1 MRAWQQRRLVPG
13 AQGWHSHGSGSEKDL
28 EPPARPGPVPDRG
41 PAVCPAVTPSP
52 IPRALSSAGG
62 PRASEGATGF
72 GSPSP
77 EQSFRAAGALRLGKG
92 NFHRAR
98 SSAPRSAEPSAPGSG
113 SVSSAFSG
121 SQLPSSLLGAKPAGG
136 RGGGGLYGTQLQ
148 AKRLR
153 LSCCRPP
160 LPESS
165 HLSGGG
171 GWGAARPCSGG
182 SGDSCFFH
190 HPEDAPAGTAGS
202 PRRSTASDWPGRIVH
217 TQLSAKEPAS
227 AALLCPPRSRHQLLW
242 PGRNPG
248 RESPRRRAK
257 AAPGKML
264 LPASP
269 YAEPLQRARAGLCA
283 APARRRRVGARRRLS
298 LWLLP
303 FAALPSSSAR
313 PAPAPLATPA
323 PAAATEA
330 AALGAGDAGLDLQ
343 RRYLGRYSCGGWDSN
358 PWAKRRGAH
367 AGLGALGRPGV
378 WETWILREAAGL
390 TRRFRS
396 RKELVIKF
404 GQKSSNGLPLRSS
417 PGVSTAWLLREP
429 RKSRPRPGA
438 LRGRQAPL
446 VGFLLPAHPFQL
458 P

>member
-1 MRAWQQRRLVPG
+1 MPR
-13 AQGWHSHGSGSEKDL
+13 
-28 EPPARPGPVPDRG
+28 
-41 PAVCPAVTPSP
+41 
-52 IPRALSSAGG
+52 RALSAAPDAPQPRTG
-62 PRASEGATGF
+62 PEGSYTHSSRQRNRGL
-72 GSPSP
+72 
-77 EQSFRAAGALRLGKG
+77 QRSFARL
-92 NFHRAR
+92 
-98 SSAPRSAEPSAPGSG
+98 APD
-113 SVSSAFSG
+113 
-121 SQLPSSLLGAKPAGG
+121 
-136 RGGGGLYGTQLQ
+136 T
-148 AKRLR
+148 
-153 LSCCRPP
+153 
-160 LPESS
+160 
-165 HLSGGG
+165 
-171 GWGAARPCSGG
+171 
-182 SGDSCFFH
+182 SCF
-190 HPEDAPAGTAGS
+190 
-202 PRRSTASDWPGRIVH
+202 
-217 TQLSAKEPAS
+217 
-227 AALLCPPRSRHQLLW
+227 W

-248 RESPRRRAK
+248 RESPCRRAK

-298 LWLLP
+298 LRLLP

-343 RRYLGRYSCGGWDSN
+343 RRYLGRHSCSGRDSN

-367 AGLGALGRPGV
+367 AGLGALGRPEV

-390 TRRFRS
+390 SRRFRS

-404 GQKSSNGLPLRSS
+404 GQKSSSGRPLRSS

-429 RKSRPRPGA
+429 RTPRPRPGA

-446 VGFLLPAHPFQL
+446 AGFLLPAHPFQL